1 MIPIAKLG
9 PTPWPSFRHDSDGE
23 TSMITAEFASRGDMV
38 TMIAPHATGHGWAKD
53 STLLRVDCE
62 RGIGWVA
69 THYDLNLH
77 VIQQV
82 RGSDEEVHRA
92 AARWAQGKEEPV

>member
-1 MIPIAKLG
+1 MS
-9 PTPWPSFRHDSDGE
+9 TTSFVR
-23 TSMITAEFASRGDMV
+23 RGAT
-38 TMIAPHATGHGWAKD
+38 TMIAPHATGHEWAKD
-53 STLLRVDCE
+53 GTLLRVDWE

-69 THYDLNLH
+69 THYDLNLR

-92 AARWAQGKEEPV
+92 VARWAHG

>member
-1 MIPIAKLG
+1 MSTAK
-9 PTPWPSFRHDSDGE
+9 
-23 TSMITAEFASRGDMV
+23 FARRGGVM
-38 TMIAPHATGHGWAKD
+38 TRIAPDATGHGWAKD

-62 RGIGWVA
+62 RGVGWVA
-69 THYDLNLH
+69 THYDLNLR

-92 AARWAQGKEEPV
+92 AARWAQG

>member
-1 MIPIAKLG
+1 MSTLKFAGRSGVTTTIPA
-9 PTPWPSFRHDSDGE
+9 
-23 TSMITAEFASRGDMV
+23 
-38 TMIAPHATGHGWAKD
+38 HATGHKWAKD

-69 THYDLNLH
+69 THYDLSLR

-92 AARWAQGKEEPV
+92 AARWAQG

>member
-1 MIPIAKLG
+1 MSTAK
-9 PTPWPSFRHDSDGE
+9 
-23 TSMITAEFASRGDMV
+23 FARRGGVM
-38 TMIAPHATGHGWAKD
+38 TRIAPDATGHGWAND

-62 RGIGWVA
+62 RGVGWVA
-69 THYDLNLH
+69 THYDLNLR

-92 AARWAQGKEEPV
+92 AARWAQG

>member
-1 MIPIAKLG
+1 MCTAK
-9 PTPWPSFRHDSDGE
+9 
-23 TSMITAEFASRGDMV
+23 FAGGGGVMTR
-38 TMIAPHATGHGWAKD
+38 IAPHATGHAWAED

-69 THYDLNLH
+69 TQYDLNLR

-92 AARWAQGKEEPV
+92 AARWAAR

>member
-1 MIPIAKLG
+1 MSSARSAG
-9 PTPWPSFRHDSDGE
+9 
-23 TSMITAEFASRGDMV
+23 RGGVM
-38 TMIAPHATGHGWAKD
+38 MRIAPHATGHEWAKD

-69 THYDLNLH
+69 THYDLNLR

-92 AARWAQGKEEPV
+92 AARWARG

>member
-1 MIPIAKLG
+1 MNRAG
-9 PTPWPSFRHDSDGE
+9 
-23 TSMITAEFASRGDMV
+23 FAGHATGL
-38 TMIAPHATGHGWAKD
+38 TMIAPHATGHEWANN

-69 THYDLNLH
+69 TLYDRNLR
-77 VIQQV
+77 VIEQV

-92 AARWAQGKEEPV
+92 AARWATV

>member
-1 MIPIAKLG
+1 MSIARLAG
-9 PTPWPSFRHDSDGE
+9 SGGVT
-23 TSMITAEFASRGDMV
+23 TMV
-38 TMIAPHATGHGWAKD
+38 APHATGHDWATD
-53 STLLRVDCE
+53 GTLLRVDCE

-69 THYDLNLH
+69 THYDPNLC

-92 AARWAQGKEEPV
+92 AARWAQG